1 MSATQAAAVAGTGVY
16 EFLFSGTGLKVTD
29 SVGAPVTPMAVK

>member
-16 EFLFSGTGLKVTD
+16 EFLFSGTRLEVTNAA
-29 SVGAPVTPMAVK
+29 GAPVTPMAIK